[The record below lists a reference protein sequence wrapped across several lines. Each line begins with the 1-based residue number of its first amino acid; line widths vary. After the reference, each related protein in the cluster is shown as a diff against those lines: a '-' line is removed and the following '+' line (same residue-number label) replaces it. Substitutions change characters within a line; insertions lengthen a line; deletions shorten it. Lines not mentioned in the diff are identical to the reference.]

1 MINARQAEKEGI
13 LEEDEDEDED
23 MFLEGTLSTP
33 FVP

>member
-13 LEEDEDEDED
+13 LEEDEDED

>member
-13 LEEDEDEDED
+13 LEEEEDED